1 MGGATA
7 ARFSERSAT
16 FSMSIR
22 ALQAVALYPSAFDQR
37 SPELAGSVQ
46 MTAMLLH
53 FIAYCRG
60 AAGIAELPAAG
71 GLAVSAVA

>member
-1 MGGATA
+1 
-7 ARFSERSAT
+7 
-16 FSMSIR
+16 MSIR